1 MKVYFW
7 SLIFLFCSLTLFF
20 IGAGSDQVDMM
31 AERYKRALDAGAN
44 AAASYRAYNSQDIL
58 ANEGT
63 GYGTGLED
71 SQNIVIRKD
80 EALLWFYRLFY
91 RNMCISDTDRQK
103 QIKRYIPMKA
113 LICYDRMMIADLD
126 DDWTAYDSSGEK
138 AYLIKYRGKT
148 YRFTLSDQIY
158 DLEAGQWVRDCD
170 IGLTGAE
177 RRLLVTDYIVGE
189 LNHFLDNRSNKES
202 ENRYKLNI
210 SLGDISDDKISSISG
225 VNFIVFCEGLPLST
239 LNPFKKESFYAFG
252 LGGGEINR
260 E

>member
-7 SLIFLFCSLTLFF
+7 SLIFLFCSLSLFF
-20 IGAGSDQVDMM
+20 IGKSADQVDLM

-44 AAASYRAYNSQDIL
+44 AAASYRAYNSQSVL
-58 ANEGT
+58 TNQGT
-63 GYGTGLED
+63 GYGTGLENGK
-71 SQNIVIRKD
+71 NIVIRKD
-80 EALLWFYRLFY
+80 EVLIWFYRLFF
-91 RNMCISDTDRQK
+91 RNMCISDINRQN

-126 DDWTAYDSSGEK
+126 DNWTIYDSSGEK
-138 AYLIKYRGKT
+138 AYLITYRGKT
-148 YRFTLSDQIY
+148 YQFTLSDQIY
-158 DLEAGQWVRDCD
+158 DLAAGQWIRDRD
-170 IGLTGAE
+170 IGLTEDE

-189 LNHFLDNRSNKES
+189 LNRFLNSRSNKES

-210 SLGDISDDKISSISG
+210 SLGDVPNDKLSPISG
-225 VNFIVFCEGLPLST
+225 VNFIVFCEGLPISA
-239 LNPFKKESFYAFG
+239 LNPFKKERFYAFG